1 MRSAQGAEVTE
12 RSARHATFVIE
23 RSYPAQPAKV
33 FGAWADPA
41 AREIWM
47 ADPDYKS
54 DGSKY
59 ELDFRVG
66 GHERS
71 SGLTPEGGTFRLE
84 GLIYDIVPDQRIVYC
99 YEMYAGQDRG
109 SVSLATVEI
118 VAEGSGTKL
127 TYTEQGVFLD
137 NIEKPELRQELGW
150 MLDNL
155 GKYLASQAG
164 N

>member
-1 MRSAQGAEVTE
+1 MTE
-12 RSARHATFVIE
+12 RGVSHTTFVIE
-23 RSYPAQPAKV
+23 RSYPARPARV
-33 FGAWADPA
+33 FAAWTDGA

-47 ADPDYKS
+47 DDPDYKS

-66 GHERS
+66 GHERF
-71 SGLTPEGGTFRLE
+71 SGLTPDGGTYRYE
-84 GLIYDIVPDQRIVYC
+84 GVIYDIVPDQRIVYS
-99 YEMYAGQDRG
+99 YEMYDGQDLG

-127 TYTEQGVFLD
+127 TYTEQGAFLD
-137 NIEKPELRQELGW
+137 GIEKPEDREQLGW
-150 MLDNL
+150 MFDNF

-164 N
+164 Q

>member
-1 MRSAQGAEVTE
+1 VTE
-12 RSARHATFVIE
+12 HSVKHATFVIE
-23 RSYPAQPAKV
+23 RSYPALPAPI
-33 FGAWADPA
+33 FAAYADAA

-47 ADPDYKS
+47 DDPDYKS

-66 GHERS
+66 GHERF
-71 SGLTPEGGTFRLE
+71 SGVTPDGVAYRYEGV
-84 GLIYDIVPDQRIVYC
+84 IYDIVPDQRIVYS
-99 YEMYAGQDRG
+99 YEMYAGQDLG

-127 TYTEQGVFLD
+127 TYTEQGAFLD
-137 NIEKPELRQELGW
+137 GIEKPEDREQLGW
-150 MLDNL
+150 MFDNF

-164 N
+164 Q